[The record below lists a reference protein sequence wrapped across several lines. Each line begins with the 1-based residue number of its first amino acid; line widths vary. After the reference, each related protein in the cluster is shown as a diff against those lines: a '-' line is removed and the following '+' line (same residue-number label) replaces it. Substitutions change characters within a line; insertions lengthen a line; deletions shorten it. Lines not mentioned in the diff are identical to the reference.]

1 MKLILVR
8 DVQIKVIFVVEMGNP
23 FFHPDLGVTAWFL
36 THKTPVADAL
46 MVIFIV
52 RTEYKI
58 YKSIENWGCL
68 V

>member
-46 MVIFIV
+46 MVIGFF
-52 RTEYKI
+52 
-58 YKSIENWGCL
+58 CQD
-68 V
+68 